1 MADVTTLPR
10 SRPLTRADLDALP
23 DDGHRYE
30 LLDGSLVVTP
40 APTWRHQSAV
50 VRLWKVLDAARP
62 GPEIRVFVA
71 PMDVVLAADTVL
83 QPDVLVAR
91 RSDLS
96 EADLPTAPL
105 LAVEVLSPSTRRID
119 LTLKRSRYEAAG
131 CRAYWVVDPEA
142 PSLLAWELRHGTYE
156 LVADVRGTE
165 THRATS
171 PYPVEVRPADLAAD
185 E

>member
-30 LLDGSLVVTP
+30 LVDGSLVVTP
-40 APTWRHQSAV
+40 APTWRHQSTV
-50 VRLWKVLDAARP
+50 VRLCTLLDAARP
-62 GPEIRVFVA
+62 GPAFRVFVA
-71 PMDVVLAADTVL
+71 PMDVALADDTVL

-96 EADLPTAPL
+96 ERDLPAAPL

-131 CRAYWVVDPEA
+131 CPAYWVVDPAA
-142 PSLLAWELRHGTYE
+142 PSLLAWELRHGAYE

-165 THRATS
+165 THLATS
-171 PYPVEVRPADLAAD
+171 PYPVAVCPADVAAD

>member
-71 PMDVVLAADTVL
+71 PMDVVLADGTVL

-96 EADLPTAPL
+96 ERDLPAPPR
-105 LAVEVLSPSTRRID
+105 LAVEVLSPSTRHID

-131 CRAYWVVDPEA
+131 CPAYWVVDPA
-142 PSLLAWELRHGTYE
+142 PPSLLSWELRDDAYE
-156 LVADVRGTE
+156 LVAEVRSTE
-165 THRATS
+165 THRTTS
-171 PYPVEVRPADLAAD
+171 PYPVAARPADLAAD